1 LKKRKC
7 GTVRCRCPDGS
18 GQHSRRL
25 DPAIKVG
32 DAETGGVYALRA
44 ADTMPP
50 GRSVPPHIH
59 HREDEA

>member
-1 LKKRKC
+1 M
-7 GTVRCRCPDGS
+7 RCRCPDGS